1 MKLGRLLLIILLVNI
16 TSYSQTYTPPTE
28 SESLFS
34 KDFFKNAKP
43 LDEQYRK
50 QFDDCDSR
58 NYFNGINMALYKY
71 KSCSDDQN
79 KLKALLK
86 FPDGTIFFDSKMGL
100 DVDGSWKAC
109 CEKPGLTDQCS
120 TSYSFKGEKK
130 NETACESYKRGLY
143 VDADVYPYI
152 VIPTTVPNKTFP
164 NQNQAKEFRNKTKTK
179 IGDVGVVIY
188 KNKMIPI
195 FVADGGPHNKIGEG
209 SAALFRE
216 LGETWC
222 REFDGE
228 NHCIKYRRDSIGD
241 SVLFFI
247 FPSSEISGF
256 KNKTVQQRLES
267 IKKTAETK
275 FKELSNPKLP
285 KIAKII
291 KKRKTLKPKLIK

>member
-1 MKLGRLLLIILLVNI
+1 
-16 TSYSQTYTPPTE
+16 
-28 SESLFS
+28 
-34 KDFFKNAKP
+34 
-43 LDEQYRK
+43 
-50 QFDDCDSR
+50 
-58 NYFNGINMALYKY
+58 MALYKY

-86 FPDGTIFFDSKMGL
+86 FPDGTIFFDSKMAL

-120 TSYSFKGEKK
+120 TSYSFKEEKK
-130 NETACESYKRGLY
+130 NEKACESYKRGLY

-152 VIPTTVPNKTFP
+152 VIPTSVPGKKHFP
-164 NQNQAKEFRNKTKTK
+164 DQNQAKEFRKKTNIKS
-179 IGDVGVVIY
+179 GDVGVVIY
-188 KNKMIPI
+188 KDKMIPV

-209 SAALFRE
+209 SSALFRE

-247 FPSSEISGF
+247 FPIKFLKYQDSKIKQF
-256 KNKTVQQRLES
+256 RKDLNQLRKPPRKNLW
-267 IKKTAETK
+267 
-275 FKELSNPKLP
+275 N
-285 KIAKII
+285 
-291 KKRKTLKPKLIK
+291 